1 MKTAAM
7 LVNQFTM
14 HLEKVIGL
22 SKQGAFQL
30 DYVLSASVVFIS
42 VMHGIASY
50 WLYLGMN
57 VPGSWVKDQVDG
69 LNTPLTTV
77 YISSIYWCVTTM
89 TMVGYGDIWGYTWQE
104 YLFNIGVE
112 FIGIAFFSFVTGLIA
127 NFIVTEDV
135 EYDSVEYRLEQ
146 ADIWLYKLDNLRTNK
161 SLPKFLYETIRS
173 FIEEALNNDHHQLI
187 KNYEFLEKLKP
198 NLRASLIKDI
208 FPDYLFM
215 FKHFFE
221 FDDASCGEEFKSFF
235 VSQIHCKIF
244 LANQVII
251 EKGDKF

>member
-1 MKTAAM
+1 
-7 LVNQFTM
+7 
-14 HLEKVIGL
+14 
-22 SKQGAFQL
+22 
-30 DYVLSASVVFIS
+30 
-42 VMHGIASY
+42 
-50 WLYLGMN
+50 MN

-69 LNTPLTTV
+69 LNTPLRTV

-187 KNYEFLEKLKP
+187 QNYEFLGKLKP
-198 NLRASLIKDI
+198 NLRARLVEDI
-208 FPDYLFM
+208 FPDFMRM
-215 FKHFFE
+215 FKHIFE
-221 FDDASCGEEFKSFF
+221 FDDAMCGDEFKSFF
-235 VSQIHCKIF
+235 VSQLHCKIF
-244 LANQVII
+244 LANQVVI
-251 EKGDKF
+251 EKGDKFQELYMIG